1 MLATR
6 LQPKVARYLEQ
17 VPQWAYLPSRSTG
30 DALKAVCAHMNQVR
44 TLLATHSTSLPNR
57 FQGAPQPKMHGGISI
72 SLDVMKAFD
81 SLKHDFLE
89 AMREAQFNEDEI
101 QTIRFLHSQA
111 CLYALP
117 PSPEVP
123 PSQEDEQQSKFCRP
137 NGKGPD
143 QGAGKGL
150 SAPRSHRA
158 NLPTATP
165 TSSMPAPQQRRQFQ
179 PQTPANRPRAS
190 EPSAPSNSLASG
202 GLVTKVAQLLLPHED
217 YLNGLAQGTT
227 WVMFQGTSPPLSI
240 IPAQARISEQWQI
253 TKTERPS
260 SIRHPLRTVL
270 FQTWA
275 SELKARVESLD
286 TDPDKKQEA
295 IRLGAL
301 EEPNNF
307 HYKKWNPAL
316 RALETITTVAPL
328 TAREVISLLE
338 EIIVLS
344 TEENSY
350 ILFFRPSHA
359 AGASRA

>member
-1 MLATR
+1 MDLEGVSRDDLLEAAAE
-6 LQPKVARYLEQ
+6 LQILQTA
-17 VPQWAYLPSRSTG
+17 
-30 DALKAVCAHMNQVR
+30 AL
-44 TLLATHSTSLPNR
+44 
-57 FQGAPQPKMHGGISI
+57 QGATFSGSRQ
-72 SLDVMKAFD
+72 SLL
-81 SLKHDFLE
+81 SSPL
-89 AMREAQFNEDEI
+89 QF
-101 QTIRFLHSQA
+101 SQ
-111 CLYALP
+111 ALP

-123 PSQEDEQQSKFCRP
+123 PSQEDEQQSKFSRP

-143 QGAGKGL
+143 QGAGKG
-150 SAPRSHRA
+150 RSHRA

-165 TSSMPAPQQRRQFQ
+165 TSSMPAPQHQRGQRRQVQ

-190 EPSAPSNSLASG
+190 EPSAPSNSLAFG
-202 GLVTKVAQLLLPHED
+202 GLVTKVAQLLLRHED
-217 YLNGLAQGTT
+217 YLNGLAQSTT

-301 EEPNNF
+301 EEPNTF
-307 HYKKWNPAL
+307 HYKKWNPSL
-316 RALETITTVAPL
+316 RALETITTVA
-328 TAREVISLLE
+328 LL
-338 EIIVLS
+338 
-344 TEENSY
+344 
-350 ILFFRPSHA
+350 RP
-359 AGASRA
+359 GK